1 MGSFSSSESRV
12 IETSYI
18 KKSPEKIKTGK
29 KTGLQART
37 PTPVP
42 AIIHACK
49 GSREVGL
56 KVYEK
61 LLIDKGF
68 LEGVFVSWEKH
79 IIYLNTTKCFYI
91 VIRHADMKSATS
103 YFNKH
108 CQRLAVDK
116 KNFCN
121 AYVDF
126 IPGIHFPK
134 MTVFILVDDLD
145 VKPCKIC
152 KRRLLLRLEQ
162 HESNNTYE
170 RLLSQFA
177 SKHKQVQRAAL
188 MRVVRPIGP
197 MVTKE

>member
-1 MGSFSSSESRV
+1 
-12 IETSYI
+12 
-18 KKSPEKIKTGK
+18 
-29 KTGLQART
+29 
-37 PTPVP
+37 
-42 AIIHACK
+42 
-49 GSREVGL
+49 
-56 KVYEK
+56 
-61 LLIDKGF
+61 
-68 LEGVFVSWEKH
+68 
-79 IIYLNTTKCFYI
+79 
-91 VIRHADMKSATS
+91 
-103 YFNKH
+103 
-108 CQRLAVDK
+108 
-116 KNFCN
+116 
-121 AYVDF
+121 
-126 IPGIHFPK
+126 